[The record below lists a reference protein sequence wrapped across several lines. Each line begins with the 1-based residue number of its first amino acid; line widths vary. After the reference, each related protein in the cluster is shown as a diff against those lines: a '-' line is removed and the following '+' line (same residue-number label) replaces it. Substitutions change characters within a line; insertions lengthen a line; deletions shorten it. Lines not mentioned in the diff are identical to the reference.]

1 MNTLILYA
9 TNHGTT
15 EKIAERISRL
25 IGYNR
30 CQTVN
35 INQMA
40 APSLEDFSTVI
51 IGGSIHFG
59 KVQRKIRRY
68 CEDHL
73 DELLTKKLGLFIC
86 YMNKDQ
92 EMEEYINS
100 FPAALIQHAHAEGYF
115 GGEFDFDK
123 LNFIERF
130 IVRKNLGHK
139 ESITRIDS
147 QSINHFA
154 IMMQEELTIPE

>member
-30 CQTVN
+30 CKTVN
-35 INQMA
+35 INETTPPQ
-40 APSLEDFSTVI
+40 LYDFDTVI

-68 CEDHL
+68 CEDHI
-73 DELLTKKLGLFIC
+73 DQLLTKKLGLFIC
-86 YMNKDQ
+86 YMDKDQ

>member
-40 APSLEDFSTVI
+40 APSLEGFSTVI

-100 FPAALIQHAHAEGYF
+100 FPTALIQHAHAEGYF

-154 IMMQEELTIPE
+154 IMMQQELTIPE

>member
-1 MNTLILYA
+1 M
-9 TNHGTT
+9 
-15 EKIAERISRL
+15 
-25 IGYNR
+25 
-30 CQTVN
+30 V
-35 INQMA
+35 

-51 IGGSIHFG
+51 IGGSIHIG
-59 KVQRKIRRY
+59 KVQQKIRRY